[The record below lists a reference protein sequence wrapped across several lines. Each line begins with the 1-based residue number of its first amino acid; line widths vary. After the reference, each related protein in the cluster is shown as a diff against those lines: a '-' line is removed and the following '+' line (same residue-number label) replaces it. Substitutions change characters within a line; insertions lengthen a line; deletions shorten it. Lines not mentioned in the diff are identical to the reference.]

1 MRLALLK
8 ETVLRFRLCR
18 KQNIVIGKNVYIY
31 FGLVLKFDCTLK
43 VSVNLLFKSR
53 KMATTFPLKFKE
65 FRESSI

>member
-8 ETVLRFRLCR
+8 ETVLRFLLCR
-18 KQNIVIGKNVYIY
+18 KQNIVIGKNVYIYIY

-53 KMATTFPLKFKE
+53 KKATTFPLKFKE
-65 FRESSI
+65 FRFE